1 MKLIKQIAFGAMLT
15 FSAFCAV
22 IYSSCSKDKCKDVSC
37 QNDGVC
43 SGGTCTCPIGVTGT
57 NCETE
62 YRTSYANNYKGNVTY
77 TDTSGTFTLNNYH
90 LVFSNSTDTLY
101 NQMTMSFNDDVNVT
115 IVSLPI
121 ILSNFSTTS
130 SVITIASA
138 TRNVGGVNY
147 VYSGTG
153 TISGSLTTLVLTETP
168 TAGGSATVYTM
179 TNFAKQ

>member
-57 NCETE
+57 NCETV
-62 YRTSYANNYKGNVTY
+62 YRSSFANNYKGNVTY
-77 TDTSGTFTLNNYH
+77 SDATGAGSYNDYH
-90 LVFSNSTDTLY
+90 LVFTYSTDTTY
-101 NQMTMSFNDDVNVT
+101 YKMSLAINDSSNINVFSFP
-115 IVSLPI
+115 V
-121 ILSNFSTTS
+121 ILSNFGTAGTVLTIPTTTKTYTGGI
-130 SVITIASA
+130 VA
-138 TRNVGGVNY
+138 TY
-147 VYSGTG
+147 TGTG
-153 TISGSLTTLVLTETP
+153 TITGTIANLVLTESSSLGT
-168 TAGGSATVYTM
+168 TIYTF